1 MSSFFLFSILVPFN
15 SFKDSLSLIMKRLK
29 VDIFSPSF
37 FTFHAFSCQP
47 NWFITTFNSEGNGEF
62 FFSLKFLMGLVSF
75 LF

>member
-1 MSSFFLFSILVPFN
+1 
-15 SFKDSLSLIMKRLK
+15 MKRLK

-37 FTFHAFSCQP
+37 FTFHAFSWQP

-75 LF
+75 LFKYFTIDYILLYYII